1 MTSDTN
7 LSNAT
12 PSRTILVTGGS
23 SGLGLATCH
32 ALADA
37 GNTAIGIVDIN
48 AEATEAA
55 LAELRAK
62 GVPCAAAV
70 GDITTRESAEA
81 LTAEIVQ
88 ALGGLTGLVNCAGV
102 YPRRPILDI
111 TDADWDFSFSVN
123 VRGLYNMTIAAVA
136 RMEGNSPV
144 RDIRG
149 RVLNVSSIDAFKPHP
164 KNAHYAAMKAA
175 VVSLTRSLGLEL
187 APKGILVNGIAP
199 AGIATAKA
207 HAAGF
212 VPELTAQSAI
222 GRAAEP
228 EDIAD
233 VIAFLMSDG
242 NRYMVGETVVTAGG
256 YYIP

>member
-1 MTSDTN
+1 
-7 LSNAT
+7 
-12 PSRTILVTGGS
+12 
-23 SGLGLATCH
+23 
-32 ALADA
+32 
-37 GNTAIGIVDIN
+37 
-48 AEATEAA
+48 
-55 LAELRAK
+55 
-62 GVPCAAAV
+62 
-70 GDITTRESAEA
+70 
-81 LTAEIVQ
+81 
-88 ALGGLTGLVNCAGV
+88 
-102 YPRRPILDI
+102 
-111 TDADWDFSFSVN
+111 
-123 VRGLYNMTIAAVA
+123 MTIAAVA
-136 RMEGNSPV
+136 RMERNAPV
-144 RDIRG
+144 RNIRG